1 MMSAE
6 ANKGLIHRFVA
17 EVLNSRNLGV
27 LDELVAPGFENHA
40 APPQSR
46 HGIDSW
52 KRVLGVVHAI
62 GPEQYTIEDMI
73 AEGDKVAVRL
83 IRSGTHEREM
93 RTAIGVIPPRGK
105 HFAIQNMHIFR
116 LADGK
121 IVEHWAI
128 RDDLGLLQQLGA
140 IHHTSHY
147 SS

>member
-1 MMSAE
+1 MSAE
-6 ANKGLIHRFVA
+6 ANKELIHRFIA

-46 HGIDSW
+46 HGIESW
-52 KRVLGVVHAI
+52 KRVLGAVHAI

-73 AEGDKVAVRL
+73 AEGEKVAVRL

-93 RTAIGVIPPRGK
+93 RTAMGVIPPTGR
-105 HFAIQNMHIFR
+105 HFEIQNMHIFR

-121 IVEHWAI
+121 IVEHWAT

-140 IHHTSHY
+140 TPQHDHTSQ
-147 SS
+147 